1 MKRLALL
8 GVLLA
13 AVLLTG
19 CLAPKV
25 NFKIEP
31 NPIEVTFEKFELA
44 GVKLHVTLSGFSFG
58 YTVEAAVIEVRD
70 NEGEVVFEDTVKL
83 NKEIPVIPGWT
94 ETVDLPTVNLASLLS
109 EIASEYRKAAYDQK
123 FKDETFELEIT
134 LTGKNPTSG
143 KVDLVFK

>member
-1 MKRLALL
+1 
-8 GVLLA
+8 
-13 AVLLTG
+13 
-19 CLAPKV
+19 
-25 NFKIEP
+25 
-31 NPIEVTFEKFELA
+31 
-44 GVKLHVTLSGFSFG
+44 VTLSGFSFG

-94 ETVDLPTVNLASLLS
+94 KTVDLPTVSLASMLS
-109 EIASEYRKAAYDQK
+109 EIASEYTKEAYDQK
-123 FKDETFELEIT
+123 LKDKTFELEIT